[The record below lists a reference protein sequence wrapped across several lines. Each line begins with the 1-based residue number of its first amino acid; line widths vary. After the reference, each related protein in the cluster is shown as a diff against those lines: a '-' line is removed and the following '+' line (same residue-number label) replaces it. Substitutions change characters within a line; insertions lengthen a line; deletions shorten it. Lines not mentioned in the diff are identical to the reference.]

1 MDRRAFLRFV
11 GLSGTTW
18 ALSPSAAFPAV
29 VSDDPAGGA
38 YGCLVDLTV
47 CVGCRKCEQACNQVN
62 GLPEPAIPFDDP
74 RVLDEKRRPDVG
86 AYTVVNRW
94 YPGRVDERNQLVP
107 TFVKVQCMH
116 CLEPACVSACIVGAL
131 TKKDYGPVHYDASKC
146 IGCRYCL
153 VACPFQIPAY
163 EYHEALAPQ
172 VRKCTFCFDRI
183 VKDGGKPGCAAACP
197 VEAIRFGPRAR
208 LLELAHEKI
217 RRDPGRYVDAI
228 YGEFEAGGTSWMY
241 LSGVPFEKVGFQKVP
256 AKPMPKLTETIQ
268 HGIFS
273 YMWAPASLYA
283 VLAGFM
289 WVNHRKERNGGE

>member
-1 MDRRAFLRFV
+1 MR
-11 GLSGTTW
+11 
-18 ALSPSAAFPAV
+18 
-29 VSDDPAGGA
+29 
-38 YGCLVDLTV
+38 
-47 CVGCRKCEQACNQVN
+47 
-62 GLPEPAIPFDDP
+62 
-74 RVLDEKRRPDVG
+74 
-86 AYTVVNRW
+86 
-94 YPGRVDERNQLVP
+94 
-107 TFVKVQCMH
+107 
-116 CLEPACVSACIVGAL
+116 
-131 TKKDYGPVHYDASKC
+131 GP
-146 IGCRYCL
+146 
-153 VACPFQIPAY
+153 
-163 EYHEALAPQ
+163 
-172 VRKCTFCFDRI
+172 
-183 VKDGGKPGCAAACP
+183 ACP